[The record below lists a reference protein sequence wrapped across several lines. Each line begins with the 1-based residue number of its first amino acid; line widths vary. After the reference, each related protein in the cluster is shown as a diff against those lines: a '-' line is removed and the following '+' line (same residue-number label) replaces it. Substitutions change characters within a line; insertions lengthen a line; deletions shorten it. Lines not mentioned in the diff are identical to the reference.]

1 MKGWIRV
8 VALVLGMAGMTSSL
22 AAQVSSAQ
30 SPHEKPAGCHQHGNK
45 LPERV
50 PTDYRCCV
58 AGHASAMVRPS
69 CVSQP
74 EWQRT
79 FVLPFATP
87 LPAEFWTGLIPEE
100 PIPLTTTSSF
110 APLRI

>member
-1 MKGWIRV
+1 MKGWVRV

-22 AAQVSSAQ
+22 AAQLTSAQ

-45 LPERV
+45 LPDRA
-50 PTDYRCCV
+50 PTDYKCCV
-58 AGHASAMVRPS
+58 AGHASAIVRPS

-74 EWQRT
+74 EWQGA
-79 FVLPFATP
+79 FVLPFGTP
-87 LPAEFWTGLIPEE
+87 LPPEVSTGFIPDE
-100 PIPLTTTSSF
+100 PLPLTTTSR